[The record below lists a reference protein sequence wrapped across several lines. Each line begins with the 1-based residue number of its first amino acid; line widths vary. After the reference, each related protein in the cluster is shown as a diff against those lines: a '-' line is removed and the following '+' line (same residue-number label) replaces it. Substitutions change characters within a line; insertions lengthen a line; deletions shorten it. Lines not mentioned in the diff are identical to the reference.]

1 MKKDGWR
8 DWLISQ
14 VPVGKC
20 ESPMELLFLS
30 TFLLL
35 KERLNIPKPPA
46 VVLEEQSVVGP
57 YRADFLFRCAAH
69 SGDTKRLVVEIDGHD
84 FHERTKEQASRDRS
98 RDRWMIDKGIV
109 VIRFT
114 GSEVWND
121 PFSCVDQTAD
131 QVHTLVHGMSRRGA
145 KAAAGLAAINALF
158 ERGEA

>member
-8 DWLISQ
+8 DWLIRQ
-14 VPVGKC
+14 VPVSKC

-35 KERLNIPKPPA
+35 KERLNIPKPP
-46 VVLEEQSVVGP
+46 VVILEEQSVVGP
-57 YRADFLFRCAAH
+57 YRPDFLFRCAAH

-121 PFSCVDQTAD
+121 PFSCADQTAD
-131 QVHTLVHGMSRRGA
+131 HIHQIVHGLSRKES
-145 KAAAGLAAINALF
+145 KAAACMAKMRAMF
-158 ERGEA
+158 ED